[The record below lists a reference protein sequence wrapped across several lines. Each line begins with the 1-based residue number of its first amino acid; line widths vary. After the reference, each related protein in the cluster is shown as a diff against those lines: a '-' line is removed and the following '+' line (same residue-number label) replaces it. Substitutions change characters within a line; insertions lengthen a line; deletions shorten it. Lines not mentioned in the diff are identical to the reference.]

1 MDATHDFTQVT
12 ELAGQMISE
21 EQLLRMLN
29 RYQWASAYVDGKDV
43 LELAC
48 GAGQGLSLLSTKAKS
63 LTASDI
69 DPLIVEEARRNNI
82 AIGAS
87 IHEFSVENIPFDS
100 ATFDVVLLFES
111 IYYLPD
117 IDAALTEISRVL
129 RPGGMV
135 LIATANPV
143 CTIL

>member
-48 GAGQGLSLLSTKAKS
+48 GAGQGFHCYLRKLS
-63 LTASDI
+63 
-69 DPLIVEEARRNNI
+69 P
-82 AIGAS
+82 
-87 IHEFSVENIPFDS
+87 
-100 ATFDVVLLFES
+100 
-111 IYYLPD
+111 
-117 IDAALTEISRVL
+117 
-129 RPGGMV
+129 
-135 LIATANPV
+135 
-143 CTIL
+143 